1 MEVPGHNYRSD
12 TPPADAVRASRSAGR
27 SPVSIS
33 VLRPRL
39 ATGSACIRPSPRITP
54 PPRVASTEPARSVP
68 TGGGRD
74 FELGRL
80 VAYSRCESMS
90 SVELRDYVRVLRKRW
105 RFVALLT
112 LLALAGAAA
121 ASLLATPQYEARTQ
135 VFVSTQAEGSNSDLL
150 QGSSF
155 TQQRV
160 KSYADVVTSPRVL
173 DPVIADLGLQ
183 TSASELSDQIV
194 AEAPPDTVLINV
206 SVQDKSP
213 AQAVAIANA
222 VGDSFATVVSEL
234 EQPADGSASPVTIST
249 VEPANEPG
257 SPVSPDTRLNLALG
271 LSVGLAIG
279 IGAALLR
286 ETLDTTVKGEDDVRQ
301 VTDASVLGG
310 IAYDPEAPKRPL
322 IVQVDPQGSRAEA
335 FRQLRTN
342 LQFVDV
348 ANHPRSFVVTS
359 SIPGEGKSTTAA
371 NLAITMAASGA
382 RVCLVEGDLRRP
394 KVAEYLGME
403 GSVGLTTVLIGQAEL
418 GDVLQ
423 PWGNGNLHVLPA
435 GQVPPNPSELLGSAA
450 MEDLLRKLET
460 TYDAVII
467 DAPPLLPVT
476 DAAVLTKLADGAV
489 LVVGSQ
495 RINRDQL
502 AKAISNLT
510 AVDGRVLGVILNLL
524 PTKGPD
530 AYSYYSYGY
539 ASYDGRESSD
549 PEPAARRARR

>member
-1 MEVPGHNYRSD
+1 M
-12 TPPADAVRASRSAGR
+12 
-27 SPVSIS
+27 
-33 VLRPRL
+33 
-39 ATGSACIRPSPRITP
+39 
-54 PPRVASTEPARSVP
+54 
-68 TGGGRD
+68 
-74 FELGRL
+74 
-80 VAYSRCESMS
+80 
-90 SVELRDYVRVLRKRW
+90 ELRDYIKVLRKRW
-105 RFVALLT
+105 RFVALLA
-112 LLALAGAAA
+112 LLSLAGAAG
-121 ASLLATPQYEARTQ
+121 ASLLATPQFEARTQ
-135 VFVSTQAEGSNSDLL
+135 LFVSTQQNGGTSELL

-173 DPVIADLGLQ
+173 QPVIDELGLTA
-183 TSASELSDQIV
+183 TSGELAEMIT
-194 AEAPPDTVLINV
+194 AEAPLDTVLINV
-206 SVQDKSP
+206 SVRNEAP
-213 AQAVAIANA
+213 AEAAEIANA
-222 VGDSFATVVSEL
+222 VGASFATVVAEL
-234 EQPADGSASPVTIST
+234 EPGADGGTSPVNIST
-249 VEPANEPG
+249 IEPASEPE
-257 SPVSPDTRLNLALG
+257 SPVAPNTRLNLALG
-271 LSVGLAIG
+271 LLVGLALG
-279 IGAALLR
+279 VGAAVLR

-322 IVQVDPQGSRAEA
+322 IVQADPQGSRAEA

-348 ANHPRSFVVTS
+348 ADHPRSFVVTS

-394 KVAEYLGME
+394 KVADYLGME
-403 GSVGLTTVLIGQAEL
+403 GGVGLTTVLIGQAEL

-539 ASYDGRESSD
+539 ASYERGESSG

>member
-1 MEVPGHNYRSD
+1 MPY
-12 TPPADAVRASRSAGR
+12 
-27 SPVSIS
+27 
-33 VLRPRL
+33 
-39 ATGSACIRPSPRITP
+39 
-54 PPRVASTEPARSVP
+54 
-68 TGGGRD
+68 
-74 FELGRL
+74 
-80 VAYSRCESMS
+80 
-90 SVELRDYVRVLRKRW
+90 VELRDYIKVLRKRW
-105 RFVALLT
+105 RFVALLA

-135 VFVSTQAEGSNSDLL
+135 LFVSTQAAGSASDLL

-173 DPVIADLGLQ
+173 DPVIEELGLPV
-183 TSASELSDQIV
+183 TASKLGERV
-194 AEAPPDTVLINV
+194 TAEAPLDTVLINV
-206 SVQDKSP
+206 SVLDEAP
-213 AQAVAIANA
+213 AQAAMIANA
-222 VGDSFATVVSEL
+222 VGESFATVVSEL
-234 EQPADGSASPVTIST
+234 EQPSDGSPSPVTIST
-249 VEPANEPG
+249 IDPASEPLA
-257 SPVSPDTRLNLALG
+257 PVSPNTRLNVALGLLVGLALG
-271 LSVGLAIG
+271 V
-279 IGAALLR
+279 GAAVLR
-286 ETLDTTVKGEDDVRQ
+286 ESLDTSVKGEDDVRQ
-301 VTDASVLGG
+301 VTEASVLGG
-310 IAYDPEAPKRPL
+310 IAYDPEAPKCPL
-322 IVQVDPQGSRAEA
+322 IVQADPQGSRAEA

-435 GQVPPNPSELLGSAA
+435 GQVPPNPSELLGSSA

-460 TYDAVII
+460 TYDAVLI

-489 LVVGSQ
+489 LVIGSHK
-495 RINRDQL
+495 INRDQL
-502 AKAISNLT
+502 AKALGNLES
-510 AVDGRVLGVILNLL
+510 VNGRVLGVVLNLL
-524 PTKGPD
+524 STKGPD
-530 AYSYYSYGY
+530 AYSYYNYGY
-539 ASYDGRESSD
+539 SSYEKSQVTK
-549 PEPAARRARR
+549 PQPAARRARR